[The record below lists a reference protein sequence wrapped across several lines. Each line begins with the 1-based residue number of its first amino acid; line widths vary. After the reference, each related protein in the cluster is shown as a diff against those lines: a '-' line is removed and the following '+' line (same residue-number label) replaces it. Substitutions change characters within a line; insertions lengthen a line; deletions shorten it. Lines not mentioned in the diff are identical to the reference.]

1 MQAEVGP
8 AVGRRRLAVE
18 LRRLRL
24 EADLTIQDVA
34 RVLECSTGKISRI
47 ETGLVTA
54 RIQDVREMLDL
65 YHVAEVRR
73 AGLLD
78 LVRQSR
84 KKAWWHSYSDVVPP
98 ASAKFYGLEDGAGA
112 IQEYSAVLVPGLF
125 QTESYA
131 AAVIGAARD
140 VPETGKRRV
149 ELRMRRQQLLE
160 RDSPPEVDVVLHEL
174 VVRNTMTGAQVTAE
188 QLMRLADL
196 AERPHITI
204 RVLPMTAGPHEA
216 AGTSFTIFSF
226 ASPDDPKVVY
236 QEQPTHNQLLDRA
249 DDVAWYSAAFTAAT
263 ELALTPERSIE
274 ALRDAA
280 AALR

>member
-34 RVLECSTGKISRI
+34 RALECSTGKISRV
-47 ETGLVTA
+47 ETGLVAA

-65 YHVAEVRR
+65 YHVEETRR

-98 ASAKFYGLEDGAGA
+98 DSAKFYGLEDGADTV
-112 IQEYSAVLVPGLF
+112 QEYSAVLVPGLL
-125 QTESYA
+125 QTERYA
-131 AAVIGAARD
+131 TAVIGAARD
-140 VPETGKRRV
+140 LPETRRRRV
-149 ELRMRRQQLLE
+149 ELRMRRQQLLV
-160 RDSPPEVDVVLHEL
+160 RDSPPSVEVVLHEL
-174 VVRNTMTGAQVTAE
+174 VLHNTTNGVEVTAE
-188 QLMRLADL
+188 QLVRLAEL
-196 AERPHITI
+196 AERPNITI

-216 AGTSFTIFSF
+216 AGSSFTIFSF
-226 ASPDDPKVVY
+226 LDLDDPKVVY
-236 QEQPTHNQLLDRA
+236 QEQPTHNYLLDRA
-249 DDVAWYSAAFTAAT
+249 DEVAWYVGAFAAAA
-263 ELALTPERSIE
+263 ELALPPDRSAG

-280 AALR
+280 ASLG